1 MATDEQPPGHAA
13 GVRALGVAVADLAQR
28 PVFTFDAPT
37 TRETLLELDR
47 LQCHL
52 DAYRLT
58 LAAHADQVR
67 VAEAT
72 GATST
77 ATWWAIN
84 TRRARTTTHRET
96 RTGQALTERYHRV
109 RDALAGAAC
118 NLEQAVVIVGALDT
132 LASNLTELEKAGDLT
147 VDPGLLAKAEAHLVE
162 LAALHD
168 PGELR
173 TLGERILSV
182 IAPEIGEDHDR
193 KALEKAERL
202 ARHKRRLSLSFD
214 GHGAASGRFTLP
226 EAQGRT
232 LQKMLLAFA
241 APAHVNAT
249 KNTGD
254 GQHGE
259 GWVKGRPTPTRL
271 GEAFGELIE
280 TYPTHTAPRA
290 GGLSATLLAITT
302 LTDLRSGL
310 KGATLDTGQE
320 LTAGQ
325 TRRYACEA
333 KIIPVVLGGKS
344 EILDFGRA
352 RRLFSAIQVIA
363 LRFRDRGCTAE
374 GCDWPPGLC
383 HAHHMNPW
391 STGGKTDLDD
401 GRLLCPHHHT
411 RIHDPAYTSEITPDN
426 KVRFHRRP

>member
-1 MATDEQPPGHAA
+1 MATDDEQRTQGESLRDIA
-13 GVRALGVAVADLAQR
+13 GALTTLAQR
-28 PVFTFDAPT
+28 PVFTLDAAA
-37 TRETLLELDR
+37 TREALLDLDR

-52 DAYRLT
+52 DAHRLT
-58 LAAHADQVR
+58 LAAHADEVG
-67 VAEAT
+67 VAEET

-77 ATWWAIN
+77 AAWWAVA
-84 TRRARTTTHRET
+84 TRRTRQSTHRDT
-96 RTGQALTERYHRV
+96 RTGQALEQRYHRV
-109 RDALAGAAC
+109 REALAGAGL
-118 NLEQAVVIVGALDT
+118 NLDQAVVIVGALDDLT
-132 LASNLTELEKAGDLT
+132 TNLTELEKTADIT
-147 VDPGLLAKAEAHLVE
+147 VDPALIDKAEAHLVD

-173 TLGERILSV
+173 ILGARILSV

-193 KALEKAERL
+193 RALEKAEAL
-202 ARHKRRLSLSFD
+202 ARQKRRLHLSFD
-214 GHGAASGRFTLP
+214 GHGAATGRFTLP

-232 LQKMLLAFA
+232 LQKMLMAFA
-241 APAHVNAT
+241 APKHLNAT
-249 KNTGD
+249 KNSQT
-254 GQHGE
+254 GE
-259 GWVKGRPTPTRL
+259 GWVKNKPTPAKL

-280 TYPTHTAPRA
+280 SYPTEKAPRA

-302 LTDLRSGL
+302 LADLRSGL
-310 KGATLDTGQE
+310 QGAVLDTGQH
-320 LTAGQ
+320 LTPGQ

-333 KIIPVVLGGKS
+333 KIIPVVLGANS
-344 EILDFGRA
+344 EILDFGQA

-391 STGGKTDLDD
+391 ASGGHTDLNNA
-401 GRLLCPHHHT
+401 RLLCPHHHT

-426 KVRFHRRP
+426 KIRFHRRP